1 MYLSIL
7 IQYLEN
13 ILRERTLKQLNK
25 WGGYNLN
32 ENIGINNKITVT
44 QNYTETFSQI
54 NQIIERTIT
63 DINNLSNVSQNIFN
77 IKQIES
83 TKEKLSDLATN
94 NIPDFS
100 WLNSIP
106 EKLTNINN
114 SIANINNSIAN
125 TISSISAPI
134 GTTEKKKKSI

>member
-1 MYLSIL
+1 M
-7 IQYLEN
+7 
-13 ILRERTLKQLNK
+13 
-25 WGGYNLN
+25 N

-63 DINNLSNVSQNIFN
+63 NINNLSNVSQNIFN

-106 EKLTNINN
+106 EKLTNINT
-114 SIANINNSIAN
+114 S
-125 TISSISAPI
+125 
-134 GTTEKKKKSI
+134 